1 MRGKKGNCELWDEV
15 WNYLD
20 RTYDLSKV
28 KKVYLS
34 ADGGSWIK
42 AGKKRLQG
50 LVYALDEFHLQK
62 YLIKMTNHML
72 DSAEDARKVLS
83 KSIEEDTKEEFLS
96 YVDML
101 EWYAKTDTEK
111 VRIAEG
117 AKYILDNWSA
127 AKIRLTNRRSLC
139 GCSAEGHVSH
149 VLSSRMSTGPMGWS
163 KTGADKMARLRA
175 WYCNGG
181 DILELARYQKHT
193 LPMAAGDEDVILSA
207 AQMYHDEVS
216 RKPKWAKYAEKMQVE
231 VSPQIKKTLS
241 IGMHDFI
248 WRLR

>member
-1 MRGKKGNCELWDEV
+1 M
-15 WNYLD
+15 
-20 RTYDLSKV
+20 
-28 KKVYLS
+28 
-34 ADGGSWIK
+34 
-42 AGKKRLQG
+42 
-50 LVYALDEFHLQK
+50 
-62 YLIKMTNHML
+62 
-72 DSAEDARKVLS
+72 
-83 KSIEEDTKEEFLS
+83 
-96 YVDML
+96 
-101 EWYAKTDTEK
+101 
-111 VRIAEG
+111 
-117 AKYILDNWSA
+117 
-127 AKIRLTNRRSLC
+127 
-139 GCSAEGHVSH
+139 SH

-216 RKPKWAKYAEKMQVE
+216 RNPKWAKYAEKMQVE